1 MCSSLNFSRGRSS
14 LSKVLLLLA
23 ICLCVLFSLITS
35 ARAYARAES
44 QTITILIVGAQQ
56 PPGFSP
62 SVVTAQVG
70 DTLAFQNAS
79 NTPATYTIVASD
91 NSFHSPPIAP
101 GGQWGLLGS
110 PLLAMWRSAIGH
122 KFLVHAR
129 RIARRQRSDAAIS
142 NPQSDVGGNSG
153 GWHRRSWH
161 HACHSSGKTA
171 IAFIE
176 SAVGLHCRNCR
187 ACWASAACRRRRNT
201 RASAC
206 PQAIGPRPGYKTH
219 FPVGQRMARS

>member
-23 ICLCVLFSLITS
+23 ICLCVLFSLMTS

-79 NTPATYTIVASD
+79 NPPATYTIVASD

-101 GGQWGLLGS
+101 GGQSSATITTAGDVAFSDPSHSLSMLGALHVVSAQTPLFPTPNPTLEATAVAGIAAPGITHVTPVAKPQSRSSS
-110 PLLAMWRSAIGH
+110 PLWGFIAAIVALVGLALLVGGGAI
-122 KFLVHAR
+122 LV
-129 RIARRQRSDAAIS
+129 RQR
-142 NPQSDVGGNSG
+142 V
-153 GWHRRSWH
+153 RKR
-161 HACHSSGKTA
+161 
-171 IAFIE
+171 
-176 SAVGLHCRNCR
+176 
-187 ACWASAACRRRRNT
+187 
-201 RASAC
+201 
-206 PQAIGPRPGYKTH
+206 
-219 FPVGQRMARS
+219 